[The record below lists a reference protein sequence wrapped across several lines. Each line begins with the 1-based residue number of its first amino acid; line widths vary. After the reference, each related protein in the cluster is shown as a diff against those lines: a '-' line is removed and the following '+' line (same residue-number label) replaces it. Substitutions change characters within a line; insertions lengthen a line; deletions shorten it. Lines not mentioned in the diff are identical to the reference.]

1 VSAIRTASCRNS
13 SVRFSPIRRLL
24 WCSKCYQ
31 RSGIKP
37 RQVHPAAGVECA
49 EPLDSVSALSP
60 PGRIEL
66 VLANGHRLLLSGDV
80 DADAVL
86 RLARGLSA

>member
-1 VSAIRTASCRNS
+1 VIP
-13 SVRFSPIRRLL
+13 PIT
-24 WCSKCYQ
+24 
-31 RSGIKP
+31 
-37 RQVHPAAGVECA
+37 PAAGVECA
-49 EPLDSVSALSP
+49 EPLDRVSALSP

-86 RLARGLSA
+86 RLARGLSG